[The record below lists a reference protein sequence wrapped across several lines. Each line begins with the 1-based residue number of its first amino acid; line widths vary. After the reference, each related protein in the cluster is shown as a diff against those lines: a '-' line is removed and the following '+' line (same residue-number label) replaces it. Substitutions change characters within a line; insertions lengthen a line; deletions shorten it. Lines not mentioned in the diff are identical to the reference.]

1 MLWENGESLWLKEL
15 HRLEHFEYATGYSDE
30 TCNSIVKDLPPNLKI
45 LKGLQE
51 LSASSN
57 AIQGQFPDSL
67 EYFEGDFI
75 SYKGPLPKSLK
86 VFKCPSYSIRSPLPE
101 SLEYLEVS
109 SIEGEGASTLSRL
122 TKLKSLILVSCLEEI
137 ELPLSLEYLEIKSS
151 GIITKLPDS
160 LRVLIVPRSVFKD
173 IIRLPESIE
182 ILEVV

>member
-1 MLWENGESLWLKEL
+1 
-15 HRLEHFEYATGYSDE
+15 
-30 TCNSIVKDLPPNLKI
+30 
-45 LKGLQE
+45 
-51 LSASSN
+51 
-57 AIQGQFPDSL
+57 
-67 EYFEGDFI
+67 
-75 SYKGPLPKSLK
+75 

-182 ILEVV
+182 ILEII